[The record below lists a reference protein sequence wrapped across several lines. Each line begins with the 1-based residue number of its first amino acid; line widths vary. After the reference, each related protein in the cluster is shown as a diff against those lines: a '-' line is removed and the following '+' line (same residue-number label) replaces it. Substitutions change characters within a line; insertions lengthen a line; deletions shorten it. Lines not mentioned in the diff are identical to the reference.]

1 MKVKDIVNNLN
12 KFYAPDDDLVIAWW
26 DTEYFAECITDM
38 GYQLTKDDL
47 ETIGDMSIDTEYVSN
62 EITDY
67 VRELVSDRL
76 NTIEQDEK
84 HLEAQAELEQQE
96 QELWDTDET
105 NA

>member
-12 KFYAPDDDLVIAWW
+12 KFYSPDDDLIVMWW
-26 DTEYFAECITDM
+26 DREWFENCYDTNEYTLTD
-38 GYQLTKDDL
+38 DDVTL
-47 ETIGDMSIDTEYVSN
+47 ICDEAYDDESVGEQISNYVN
-62 EITDY
+62 
-67 VRELVSDRL
+67 ELVSDRI

-84 HLEAQAELEQQE
+84 HLEAQAEQEQQE